1 MILID
6 FIKISQASVLSGV
19 VLSSFLVTAEAR
31 AEGRYIV
38 DGERLH
44 FDMNV
49 NSSEHQLTSGLKL
62 DEAAVFG
69 AYLMDYP
76 DITTL
81 VISGIGGS
89 AHAAYRIAE
98 LVELNQ
104 LDVIAQGRCDSACST
119 IFLAGQNRYLARAAS
134 LGFHASFVRPE
145 RERAFFEQNRER
157 RGWNDVFDYVPSVY
171 DNGIVAAVRFVEFFS
186 RRGVDLDFILQA
198 LNTAP
203 SEMYEPTREQLYKAG
218 VLTTM
223 VAPPDEE
230 F

>member
-1 MILID
+1 MILIE
-6 FIKISQASVLSGV
+6 FIKISQALVLAGV
-19 VLSSFLVTAEAR
+19 VLSSFLVTTEAR

-38 DGERLH
+38 DGERLY
-44 FDMNV
+44 FDMEIK
-49 NSSEHQLTSGLKL
+49 SAEYQFTFGLEW

-69 AYLMDYP
+69 AYLMDHP

-81 VISGIGGS
+81 VISGTGGS
-89 AHAAYRIAE
+89 ARAAYRIAE

-104 LDVIAQGRCDSACST
+104 LDVVAQGRCHSACST
-119 IFLAGQNRYLARAAS
+119 IFLAGQNRYLARGAR
-134 LGFHASFVRPE
+134 LGFHASFIRPE
-145 RERAFFEQNRER
+145 GERAFFERSRET

-171 DNGIVAAVRFVEFFS
+171 ASGISAATRRVEFFS
-186 RRGVDLDFILQA
+186 RRGVDLDFILQT
-198 LNTAP
+198 LNTAS